1 MDKVNVSLIG
11 VGRMGQFHLN
21 VISQINNINLSGIYD
36 ADENHLN
43 EISQKYNIRKFNN
56 IDEVID
62 NADAVIIASP
72 TTIHHFEIAKKAVEK
87 GKHVLV
93 EKPMTETYAQA
104 LELEEIVKQKNVIL
118 QVGHVERFNGA
129 VQELH
134 HIIEKPYLIE
144 ARRLA
149 PFTPRITDVGV
160 VFDIMIHDLDIV
172 TSLVKK
178 PIIRFSA
185 SGKRIRTKNE
195 DIASALLEFEDST
208 IATISASRVTQ
219 EKIRTLAIS
228 TEEAYFILDYA
239 TQDITIH
246 RQAASQSN
254 IKTSVGINYK
264 QESIIERVF
273 IHRDNPLKLED
284 EHFANCILG
293 KDKRFVSIEDD
304 VNTIKLTEAI
314 LKEIKKTW

>member
-1 MDKVNVSLIG
+1 MEKVNISLIG

-21 VISQINNINLSGIYD
+21 VINQINSINLAGIYD
-36 ADENHLN
+36 TDKKHLN
-43 EISQKYNIRKFNN
+43 EISSKYNLNSFGSLEEA
-56 IDEVID
+56 IDEC
-62 NADAVIIASP
+62 DAVIIASP
-72 TTIHHFEIAKKAVEK
+72 TKFHFDIAKKSIQK
-87 GKHVLV
+87 CKHVLV
-93 EKPMTETYAQA
+93 EKPMTENYIQAQ
-104 LELEEIVKQKNVIL
+104 ELEEIVKEKNIIF

-134 HIIEKPYLIE
+134 HIIENPYLIE

-178 PIIRFSA
+178 PLIRFSA
-185 SGKRIRTKNE
+185 SGKRIKTKNE
-195 DIASALLEFEDST
+195 DIASALLEFEGNT
-208 IATISASRVTQ
+208 IATINASRVTQ

-228 TEEAYFILDYA
+228 TEEAHFILDYA

-246 RQAASQSN
+246 RQAASQSK
-254 IKTSVGINYK
+254 IKTSVGINYT

-273 IHRDNPLKLED
+273 IHRNNPLTLED

-293 KDKRFVSIEDD
+293 KDKKLVSIEDD
-304 VNTIKLTEAI
+304 VRTIKLTESI
-314 LKEIKKTW
+314 LNKIKETW

>member
-1 MDKVNVSLIG
+1 MDKVNISLIG

-21 VISQINNINLSGIYD
+21 VINQINQINLSGIYD
-36 ADENHLN
+36 ENKNHLD
-43 EISQKYNIRKFNN
+43 EISQKYNINKFNS
-56 IDEVID
+56 IDEAID
-62 NADAVIIASP
+62 NADAVIIATP
-72 TTIHHFEIAKKAVEK
+72 TIYHFEIAKKAVEK

-93 EKPMTETYAQA
+93 EKPMTETYSQA
-104 LELEEIVKQKNVIL
+104 LELEEIVKKNNVIL

-178 PIIRFSA
+178 PIIKFSA
-185 SGKRIRTKNE
+185 SGKRIRTNNE
-195 DIASALLEFEDST
+195 DIASALLEFEDET

-254 IKTSVGINYK
+254 IKTSIGINYK

-293 KDKRFVSIEDD
+293 KDQIFVSIEDD
-304 VNTIKLTEAI
+304 VNTIKLTEEI

>member
-1 MDKVNVSLIG
+1 MDKVNISLIG

-21 VISQINNINLSGIYD
+21 VINQINQINLAGIYD
-36 ADENHLN
+36 ANEDHLN
-43 EISQKYNIRKFNN
+43 EISQKYNIKKFTS
-56 IDEVID
+56 IDEAID

-72 TTIHHFEIAKKAVEK
+72 TIHHFEIAKKAVEK
-87 GKHVLV
+87 GRHVLV

-104 LELEEIVKQKNVIL
+104 VELEEIVKQKNIIL

-185 SGKRIRTKNE
+185 SGKKIRTQNE
-195 DIASALLEFEDST
+195 DMASALLEFEDST

-254 IKTSVGINYK
+254 IKTSIGINYK

-304 VNTIKLTEAI
+304 VNTIKLTEDI

>member
-1 MDKVNVSLIG
+1 MDKVNISLIG

-21 VISQINNINLSGIYD
+21 VVSQINHINLAGIYD

-43 EISQKYNIRKFNN
+43 EISQKYNIRKFNSV
-56 IDEVID
+56 DEAID

-72 TTIHHFEIAKKAVEK
+72 TIYHFEIAKKAVEK

-178 PIIRFSA
+178 PIVRFSA
-185 SGKRIRTKNE
+185 SGKRIRTNNE

-304 VNTIKLTEAI
+304 VNTIKLTESI

>member
-1 MDKVNVSLIG
+1 MEKVNISLIG
-11 VGRMGQFHLN
+11 IGRMGQFHLN
-21 VISQINNINLSGIYD
+21 VINQINSINLSGIYD
-36 ADENHLN
+36 ADEKHLN
-43 EISQKYNIRKFNN
+43 EIASKYNINKFGSLEEA
-56 IDEVID
+56 IDKC
-62 NADAVIIASP
+62 DAVIIASP
-72 TTIHHFEIAKKAVEK
+72 TKFHFDIAKKSIQK

-93 EKPMTETYAQA
+93 EKPMTENFIQA
-104 LELEEIVKQKNVIL
+104 EELETMVKEKNIIF

-134 HIIEKPYLIE
+134 HIIENPYLIE

-178 PIIRFSA
+178 PLIRFSA
-185 SGKRIRTKNE
+185 SGKRIKTNNE
-195 DIASALLEFEDST
+195 DIASALLEFEGNT

-228 TEEAYFILDYA
+228 SEEAHFILDYA

-246 RQAASQSN
+246 RQAASQSK
-254 IKTSVGINYK
+254 IKTSIGINYT

-293 KDKRFVSIEDD
+293 KDKKLVSIEDD
-304 VNTIKLTEAI
+304 VRTIKLTEGI
-314 LKEIKKTW
+314 LNKIKETW

>member
-21 VISQINNINLSGIYD
+21 VISQINSINLTGIYD

-43 EISQKYNIRKFNN
+43 EVSSKYNINKFSSL
-56 IDEVID
+56 DEAID
-62 NADAVIIASP
+62 NSDAVIIASP
-72 TTIHHFEIAKKAVEK
+72 TKFHFEIAKKALEK

-93 EKPMTETYAQA
+93 EKPMTETYIQA
-104 LELEEIVKQKNVIL
+104 RELQEIVNKKNLIL

-178 PIIRFSA
+178 PVIRFSA
-185 SGKRIRTKNE
+185 SGKRVRTNNE
-195 DIASALLEFEDST
+195 DIASALLEFEDET
-208 IATISASRVTQ
+208 IATISASRITQ

-228 TEEAYFILDYA
+228 TQDAYFILDYA

-246 RQAASQSN
+246 RQASSESK
-254 IKTSVGINYK
+254 IKTSIGINYT

-293 KDKRFVSIEDD
+293 KDKRFVSVEND
-304 VNTIKLTEAI
+304 VNTIKLTEDI
-314 LKEIKKTW
+314 LKKIKETW

>member
-1 MDKVNVSLIG
+1 MEKVNISLIG
-11 VGRMGQFHLN
+11 IGRMGQFHLN
-21 VISQINNINLSGIYD
+21 VINQINSINLSGIYD
-36 ADENHLN
+36 SDEKHLN
-43 EISQKYNIRKFNN
+43 EISSKYNINKFGSLEEA
-56 IDEVID
+56 IDKC
-62 NADAVIIASP
+62 DAVIIASP
-72 TTIHHFEIAKKAVEK
+72 TKFHFDIAKKSIQK

-93 EKPMTETYAQA
+93 EKPMTENFIQA
-104 LELEEIVKQKNVIL
+104 EELETMVKEKNIIF

-134 HIIEKPYLIE
+134 HIIENPYLIE

-178 PIIRFSA
+178 PLMRFSA
-185 SGKRIRTKNE
+185 SGKRIKTKNE
-195 DIASALLEFEDST
+195 DIASALLEFEGNT

-219 EKIRTLAIS
+219 EKIRTLSIS
-228 TEEAYFILDYA
+228 SEEAHFILDYA

-246 RQAASQSN
+246 RQAASQSK
-254 IKTSVGINYK
+254 IKTSIGINYT

-293 KDKRFVSIEDD
+293 KDKKLVSIEDD
-304 VNTIKLTEAI
+304 VRTIKLTEDI
-314 LKEIKKTW
+314 LNKIKETW

>member
-1 MDKVNVSLIG
+1 MDKVNISLIG

-21 VISQINNINLSGIYD
+21 VISQINHINLSGIYD
-36 ADENHLN
+36 ANENHLN
-43 EISQKYNIRKFNN
+43 EISQKYNIRKFNS
-56 IDEVID
+56 IDEAID

-72 TTIHHFEIAKKAVEK
+72 TIHHFEIAKKAVEK

-178 PIIRFSA
+178 PIVRFSA

-304 VNTIKLTEAI
+304 VNTIKLTESI

>member
-1 MDKVNVSLIG
+1 MDKVNISIIG

-21 VISQINNINLSGIYD
+21 VVSQINHINLSGIYD

-43 EISQKYNIRKFNN
+43 EISQKHNIRKFNSL
-56 IDEVID
+56 DEAID

-72 TTIHHFEIAKKAVEK
+72 TIHHFEIAKKAVEK

-178 PIIRFSA
+178 PIIKFSA

>member
-1 MDKVNVSLIG
+1 MDKVNISLIG

-21 VISQINNINLSGIYD
+21 VINQIESINLTGIYD

-43 EISQKYNIRKFNN
+43 EVSNKYNIDKFKSL
-56 IDEVID
+56 DEAID
-62 NADAVIIASP
+62 NSDAVIIASP
-72 TTIHHFEIAKKAVEK
+72 TKFHFEIAKKALEK

-104 LELEEIVKQKNVIL
+104 KELQEIVNKKNVIL

-178 PIIRFSA
+178 PVIRFSA
-185 SGKRIRTKNE
+185 SGKKVRTNNE
-195 DIASALLEFEDST
+195 DIASALLEFEDET
-208 IATISASRVTQ
+208 IATISASRITQ

-228 TEEAYFILDYA
+228 TEDAYFILDYA

-246 RQAASQSN
+246 RQASSESK
-254 IKTSVGINYK
+254 IKTSIGINYT

-293 KDKRFVSIEDD
+293 KDKRFVSIEND
-304 VNTIKLTEAI
+304 VNTIKLTEDI
-314 LKEIKKTW
+314 LKKIKETW

>member
-1 MDKVNVSLIG
+1 MEKVNISLIG
-11 VGRMGQFHLN
+11 IGRMGQFHLN
-21 VISQINNINLSGIYD
+21 VINQINSINLSGIYD
-36 ADENHLN
+36 SDEKHLN
-43 EISQKYNIRKFNN
+43 EISSKYNLNSFKSLEEA
-56 IDEVID
+56 IDKC
-62 NADAVIIASP
+62 DAVIIASP
-72 TTIHHFEIAKKAVEK
+72 TKFHFDIAKKSIQK

-93 EKPMTETYAQA
+93 EKPMTENFIQA
-104 LELEEIVKQKNVIL
+104 EELETMVKEKNIIF

-134 HIIEKPYLIE
+134 HIIENPYLIE

-178 PIIRFSA
+178 PLIRFSA
-185 SGKRIRTKNE
+185 SGKRIKTKNE
-195 DIASALLEFEDST
+195 DIASALLEFEGNT

-219 EKIRTLAIS
+219 EKIRTLSIS
-228 TEEAYFILDYA
+228 SEEAHFILDYA

-246 RQAASQSN
+246 RQAASQSK
-254 IKTSVGINYK
+254 IKTSIGINYT

-293 KDKRFVSIEDD
+293 KDKKLVSIEDD
-304 VNTIKLTEAI
+304 VRTIKLTEGI
-314 LKEIKKTW
+314 LNKIKETW

>member
-1 MDKVNVSLIG
+1 MDKVNISLIG

-21 VISQINNINLSGIYD
+21 VINQINQINLSGIYD
-36 ADENHLN
+36 ENKNHLD
-43 EISQKYNIRKFNN
+43 EISQKYNIKKFNS
-56 IDEVID
+56 IDEAID
-62 NADAVIIASP
+62 NADAVIIATP
-72 TTIHHFEIAKKAVEK
+72 TIYHFEIAKKAVEK

-104 LELEEIVKQKNVIL
+104 LELEEIVKKNNVIL

-178 PIIRFSA
+178 PIIKFSA
-185 SGKRIRTKNE
+185 SGKRIRTNNE
-195 DIASALLEFEDST
+195 DIASALLEFEDET

-246 RQAASQSN
+246 RQAMSQSN

-293 KDKRFVSIEDD
+293 KDQIFVSIEDD
-304 VNTIKLTEAI
+304 VNTIKLTEKI

>member
-1 MDKVNVSLIG
+1 MDKVNISLIG

-21 VISQINNINLSGIYD
+21 VISQINHINLSGIYD

-43 EISQKYNIRKFNN
+43 EISQKYNIKKFNS
-56 IDEVID
+56 IDEAID
-62 NADAVIIASP
+62 NAEAVIIASP
-72 TTIHHFEIAKKAVEK
+72 TTFHFEIAKKAVEK

-178 PIIRFSA
+178 PVIKFSA

-195 DIASALLEFEDST
+195 DIASALLEFEDET
-208 IATISASRVTQ
+208 IATVSASRVTQ

-228 TEEAYFILDYA
+228 TEEAYFLLDYA

>member
-1 MDKVNVSLIG
+1 MDKVNISLIG

-21 VISQINNINLSGIYD
+21 VVSQINQINLSGIYD

-43 EISQKYNIRKFNN
+43 EISKKFNIRKFNS
-56 IDEVID
+56 IDEAID

-72 TTIHHFEIAKKAVEK
+72 TIYHFEIAKKAVEK

-104 LELEEIVKQKNVIL
+104 LELEEIVKQKNVIF

-149 PFTPRITDVGV
+149 PFTPRIADVGV

-178 PIIRFSA
+178 PIIKFSA

-228 TEEAYFILDYA
+228 TEEAYFLLDYA

-293 KDKRFVSIEDD
+293 KDKRFVSIEND
-304 VNTIKLTEAI
+304 VNTIKLTEDI

>member
-1 MDKVNVSLIG
+1 MDKVNISLIG

-21 VISQINNINLSGIYD
+21 VVSQINQINLSGIYD

-43 EISQKYNIRKFNN
+43 EISQKHNIRKFNSL
-56 IDEVID
+56 DEAID

-72 TTIHHFEIAKKAVEK
+72 TMYHFEIAKKAVEK

-93 EKPMTETYAQA
+93 EKPMTETYTQA

>member
-1 MDKVNVSLIG
+1 MDKVNISLIG

-21 VISQINNINLSGIYD
+21 VISQINSINLTGIYD

-43 EISQKYNIRKFNN
+43 EVSNKYNINKFNSL
-56 IDEVID
+56 DEAID
-62 NADAVIIASP
+62 NSDAVIIASP
-72 TTIHHFEIAKKAVEK
+72 TKYHFEIAKKALEK
-87 GKHVLV
+87 GRHVLV
-93 EKPMTETYAQA
+93 EKPMTETYIQA
-104 LELEEIVKQKNVIL
+104 KELQEIVNKKNLIL

-178 PIIRFSA
+178 PVIRFSA
-185 SGKRIRTKNE
+185 SGRRVRTNNE
-195 DIASALLEFEDST
+195 DIASALLEFEDET
-208 IATISASRVTQ
+208 IATISASRITQ

-228 TEEAYFILDYA
+228 TEDAYFILDYA

-246 RQAASQSN
+246 RQASSESK
-254 IKTSVGINYK
+254 IKTSIGINYT

-293 KDKRFVSIEDD
+293 KDKRFVSVEND
-304 VNTIKLTEAI
+304 VNTIKLTEDI
-314 LKEIKKTW
+314 LKKIKETW

>member
-1 MDKVNVSLIG
+1 MDKVSVSLIG

-21 VISQINNINLSGIYD
+21 VISQINQIDLSGIYD

-43 EISQKYNIRKFNN
+43 EISQKYNIRKFQS
-56 IDEVID
+56 IDEAID

-72 TTIHHFEIAKKAVEK
+72 TIYHFEIAKKAVEK

-104 LELEEIVKQKNVIL
+104 VELEEIVKKKNVIL

-178 PIIRFSA
+178 PVIKFSA
-185 SGKRIRTKNE
+185 SGKIIRTKNE
-195 DIASALLEFEDST
+195 DIASALLEFEDET

>member
-21 VISQINNINLSGIYD
+21 VISQINSINLTGIYD

-43 EISQKYNIRKFNN
+43 EVSNKYSINKFNSL
-56 IDEVID
+56 DEAID
-62 NADAVIIASP
+62 NSDAVIVASP
-72 TTIHHFEIAKKAVEK
+72 TKYHFEIAKKALEK

-104 LELEEIVKQKNVIL
+104 KELQEIVNKKNLIL

-178 PIIRFSA
+178 PVIRFAA
-185 SGKRIRTKNE
+185 SGKRVRTNNE
-195 DIASALLEFEDST
+195 DIASALLEFEDET
-208 IATISASRVTQ
+208 IATISASRITQ

-228 TEEAYFILDYA
+228 TQDAYFILDYA

-246 RQAASQSN
+246 RQASSESK
-254 IKTSVGINYK
+254 IKTSIGINYT

-293 KDKRFVSIEDD
+293 KDKRFVSVEND
-304 VNTIKLTEAI
+304 VNTIKLTEDI
-314 LKEIKKTW
+314 LKKIKETW

>member
-1 MDKVNVSLIG
+1 MDKVNISLIG

-21 VISQINNINLSGIYD
+21 VINQINQINLAGIYD
-36 ADENHLN
+36 ANEDHLN
-43 EISQKYNIRKFNN
+43 ELSQKYNINKFNS
-56 IDEVID
+56 IDEAID

-72 TTIHHFEIAKKAVEK
+72 TIYHFEIAKKAVEK

-93 EKPMTETYAQA
+93 EKPMTETYEQA
-104 LELEEIVKQKNVIL
+104 LELESLVKQKNVIL
-118 QVGHVERFNGA
+118 RVGHVERFNGA

-178 PIIRFSA
+178 PIVRFSA
-185 SGKRIRTKNE
+185 SGKRIRTNNE
-195 DIASALLEFEDST
+195 DIASALLEFEDET

-246 RQAASQSN
+246 RQATSQSN

>member
-1 MDKVNVSLIG
+1 MDKVNISLIG

-21 VISQINNINLSGIYD
+21 VINQINSINLKGIYD

-43 EISQKYNIRKFNN
+43 EVSNKYNINKFSSL
-56 IDEVID
+56 DEAID
-62 NADAVIIASP
+62 NSDAVIIASP
-72 TTIHHFEIAKKAVEK
+72 TKYHFEIAKKALEK

-93 EKPMTETYAQA
+93 EKPMTETYIQA
-104 LELEEIVKQKNVIL
+104 KELQEIVNKKNLIL

-178 PIIRFSA
+178 PVIRFSA
-185 SGKRIRTKNE
+185 SGKRVRTNNE
-195 DIASALLEFEDST
+195 DIASALLEFEDET
-208 IATISASRVTQ
+208 IATISASRITQ

-228 TEEAYFILDYA
+228 TEDAYFILDYA

-246 RQAASQSN
+246 RQASSESK
-254 IKTSVGINYK
+254 IKTSIGINYT

-293 KDKRFVSIEDD
+293 KDKRFVSVEND
-304 VNTIKLTEAI
+304 VNTIKLTEDI
-314 LKEIKKTW
+314 LKKIKETW

>member
-1 MDKVNVSLIG
+1 MEKINISLIG

-21 VISQINNINLSGIYD
+21 VINQINSINLSGIYD
-36 ADENHLN
+36 ADEKHLN
-43 EISQKYNIRKFNN
+43 EISNKYNLNSFKSLDEA
-56 IDEVID
+56 IDRC
-62 NADAVIIASP
+62 DAVIIASP
-72 TTIHHFEIAKKAVEK
+72 TKFHFDIAKKSVQK

-93 EKPMTETYAQA
+93 EKPMTENFIQA
-104 LELEEIVKQKNVIL
+104 EELEAIVKEKNIIF

-134 HIIEKPYLIE
+134 HIIENPYLIE

-178 PIIRFSA
+178 PLMRFSA
-185 SGKRIRTKNE
+185 SGKRIKTKNE
-195 DIASALLEFEDST
+195 DIASALLEFEGNT
-208 IATISASRVTQ
+208 IATINASRVTQ

-228 TEEAYFILDYA
+228 SEEAHFILDYA

-246 RQAASQSN
+246 RQAASQSK
-254 IKTSVGINYK
+254 IKTSIGINYT

-293 KDKRFVSIEDD
+293 KDKKLVSIEDD
-304 VNTIKLTEAI
+304 VRTIKLTEDI
-314 LKEIKKTW
+314 LNKIKETW

>member
-1 MDKVNVSLIG
+1 MDKVNISLIG

-21 VISQINNINLSGIYD
+21 VISQINSINLTGIYD

-43 EISQKYNIRKFNN
+43 EVSNKYNINKFNSL
-56 IDEVID
+56 DEAID
-62 NADAVIIASP
+62 NSEAVIIASP
-72 TTIHHFEIAKKAVEK
+72 TKFHFEIAKKALEK

-104 LELEEIVKQKNVIL
+104 KELQEIVNKKNLIL

-178 PIIRFSA
+178 PVIRFSA
-185 SGKRIRTKNE
+185 SGKRVRTNNE
-195 DIASALLEFEDST
+195 DIASALLEFEDET
-208 IATISASRVTQ
+208 IATVSASRITQ

-228 TEEAYFILDYA
+228 TEDAYFILDYA

-246 RQAASQSN
+246 RQASSESK
-254 IKTSVGINYK
+254 IKTSIGINYT

-293 KDKRFVSIEDD
+293 KDKRFVSVEND
-304 VNTIKLTEAI
+304 VNTIKLTEDI
-314 LKEIKKTW
+314 LKKIKETW

>member
-1 MDKVNVSLIG
+1 MEKVNISLIG
-11 VGRMGQFHLN
+11 IGRMGQFHLN
-21 VISQINNINLSGIYD
+21 VINQINSINLSGIYD
-36 ADENHLN
+36 SDEKHLN
-43 EISQKYNIRKFNN
+43 EISSKYNLNSFKSLDEA
-56 IDEVID
+56 IDKC
-62 NADAVIIASP
+62 DAVIIASP
-72 TTIHHFEIAKKAVEK
+72 TKFHFDIAKKSIQK

-93 EKPMTETYAQA
+93 EKPMTENFIQA
-104 LELEEIVKQKNVIL
+104 EELETMVKEKNIIF

-134 HIIEKPYLIE
+134 HIIENPYLIE

-178 PIIRFSA
+178 PLIRFSA
-185 SGKRIRTKNE
+185 SGKRIKTNNE
-195 DIASALLEFEDST
+195 DIASALLEFEGNT

-219 EKIRTLAIS
+219 EKIRTLSIS
-228 TEEAYFILDYA
+228 SEEAHFILDYA

-246 RQAASQSN
+246 RQAASQRK
-254 IKTSVGINYK
+254 IKTSIGINYT

-293 KDKRFVSIEDD
+293 KDKKLVSIEDD
-304 VNTIKLTEAI
+304 VRTIKLTEGI
-314 LKEIKKTW
+314 LNKIKETW

>member
-1 MDKVNVSLIG
+1 MDKVNISIIG

-21 VISQINNINLSGIYD
+21 VVSQINHINLSGIYD

-43 EISQKYNIRKFNN
+43 EISQKYNIRKFNSL
-56 IDEVID
+56 DEAID

-72 TTIHHFEIAKKAVEK
+72 TIYHFEIAKKAVEK

-178 PIIRFSA
+178 PIVRFSA

-208 IATISASRVTQ
+208 IATVSASRVTQ

-254 IKTSVGINYK
+254 IKTSIGINYK

>member
-1 MDKVNVSLIG
+1 MEKVNISLIG
-11 VGRMGQFHLN
+11 IGRMGQFHLN
-21 VISQINNINLSGIYD
+21 VINQINSINLSGIYD
-36 ADENHLN
+36 SNEKHLN
-43 EISQKYNIRKFNN
+43 EISSKYNLNSFKSLDEA
-56 IDEVID
+56 IDKC
-62 NADAVIIASP
+62 DAVIIASP
-72 TTIHHFEIAKKAVEK
+72 TKFHFDIAKKSIQK

-93 EKPMTETYAQA
+93 EKPMTENFIQA
-104 LELEEIVKQKNVIL
+104 EELETMVKEKNIIF

-134 HIIEKPYLIE
+134 HIIENPYLIE

-178 PIIRFSA
+178 PLIRFSA
-185 SGKRIRTKNE
+185 SGKRIKTNNE
-195 DIASALLEFEDST
+195 DIASALLEFEGNT

-219 EKIRTLAIS
+219 EKIRTLSIS
-228 TEEAYFILDYA
+228 SEEAHFILDYA

-246 RQAASQSN
+246 RQAASQSK
-254 IKTSVGINYK
+254 IKTSIGINYT

-293 KDKRFVSIEDD
+293 KDKKLVSIEDD
-304 VNTIKLTEAI
+304 VRTIKLTEGI
-314 LKEIKKTW
+314 LNKIKETW

>member
-1 MDKVNVSLIG
+1 MEKVNISLIG
-11 VGRMGQFHLN
+11 IGRMGQFHLN
-21 VISQINNINLSGIYD
+21 VINQINSINLSGIYD
-36 ADENHLN
+36 SDEKHLN
-43 EISQKYNIRKFNN
+43 EISSKYNINKFGSLEEA
-56 IDEVID
+56 IDKC
-62 NADAVIIASP
+62 DAVIIASP
-72 TTIHHFEIAKKAVEK
+72 TKFHFDIAKKSIQK

-93 EKPMTETYAQA
+93 EKPMTENFIQA
-104 LELEEIVKQKNVIL
+104 KELETMVKEKNIIF

-134 HIIEKPYLIE
+134 HIIENPYLIE

-178 PIIRFSA
+178 PLIRFSA
-185 SGKRIRTKNE
+185 SGKRIKTNNE
-195 DIASALLEFEDST
+195 DIASTLLEFEGNT

-219 EKIRTLAIS
+219 EKIRTLSIS
-228 TEEAYFILDYA
+228 SEEAHFILDYA

-246 RQAASQSN
+246 RQAASQSK
-254 IKTSVGINYK
+254 IKTSIGINYT

-293 KDKRFVSIEDD
+293 KDKKLVSIEDD
-304 VNTIKLTEAI
+304 VRTIKLTEGI
-314 LKEIKKTW
+314 LNKIKETW

>member
-1 MDKVNVSLIG
+1 
-11 VGRMGQFHLN
+11 
-21 VISQINNINLSGIYD
+21 
-36 ADENHLN
+36 
-43 EISQKYNIRKFNN
+43 
-56 IDEVID
+56 
-62 NADAVIIASP
+62 
-72 TTIHHFEIAKKAVEK
+72 
-87 GKHVLV
+87 
-93 EKPMTETYAQA
+93 MTETYAQA
-104 LELEEIVKQKNVIL
+104 LELEEIVKKNNVIL

-178 PIIRFSA
+178 PIIKFSA
-185 SGKRIRTKNE
+185 SGKRIRTNNE
-195 DIASALLEFEDST
+195 DIASALLEFEDET

-246 RQAASQSN
+246 RQAMSQSN

-293 KDKRFVSIEDD
+293 KDQIFVSIEDD
-304 VNTIKLTEAI
+304 VNTIKLTEEI

>member
-1 MDKVNVSLIG
+1 MDKVNISLIG

-21 VISQINNINLSGIYD
+21 VINQINQINLAGIYD
-36 ADENHLN
+36 ANEDHLN
-43 EISQKYNIRKFNN
+43 ELSQKYNINKFNS
-56 IDEVID
+56 IDEAID

-72 TTIHHFEIAKKAVEK
+72 TIHHFEIAKKAVEK

-93 EKPMTETYAQA
+93 EKPMTETYEQA
-104 LELEEIVKQKNVIL
+104 LELESLVKQKNVIL

-178 PIIRFSA
+178 PIVRFSA
-185 SGKRIRTKNE
+185 SGKRIRTNNE
-195 DIASALLEFEDST
+195 DIASALLEFEDET

-246 RQAASQSN
+246 RQATSQSN

>member
-1 MDKVNVSLIG
+1 MEKVNISLIG

-21 VISQINNINLSGIYD
+21 VINQINSINLTGIYD
-36 ADENHLN
+36 TDKKHLN
-43 EISQKYNIRKFNN
+43 EISSKYNLNSFGSLEEAT
-56 IDEVID
+56 DEC
-62 NADAVIIASP
+62 DAVIIASP
-72 TTIHHFEIAKKAVEK
+72 TKFHFEIAKKSVQK

-93 EKPMTETYAQA
+93 EKPMTENYIQAQ
-104 LELEEIVKQKNVIL
+104 ELEKIVKEKNIIF

-134 HIIEKPYLIE
+134 HIIENPYLIE

-178 PIIRFSA
+178 PLIRFSA
-185 SGKRIRTKNE
+185 NGKKIKTKNE
-195 DIASALLEFEDST
+195 DIASALLEFEGNT

-246 RQAASQSN
+246 RQAASQSK
-254 IKTSVGINYK
+254 IKTSIGINYT

-293 KDKRFVSIEDD
+293 KDKKLVSIEDD
-304 VNTIKLTEAI
+304 VRTIKLTESI
-314 LKEIKKTW
+314 LNKIKETW

>member
-1 MDKVNVSLIG
+1 MDKVNISLIG

-21 VISQINNINLSGIYD
+21 VISQINHINLSGIYD

-43 EISQKYNIRKFNN
+43 EISQKYNIKKFNS
-56 IDEVID
+56 IDEAID

-72 TTIHHFEIAKKAVEK
+72 TTFHFEIAKKAVEK

-144 ARRLA
+144 ARRLSH
-149 PFTPRITDVGV
+149 FTPRITDVGF

-178 PIIRFSA
+178 PVIKFSA

-195 DIASALLEFEDST
+195 DIASALLEFEDET
-208 IATISASRVTQ
+208 IATVSASRVTQ

-228 TEEAYFILDYA
+228 TEEAYFLLDYA

-254 IKTSVGINYK
+254 IKTSIGINYK

-304 VNTIKLTEAI
+304 VNTIKLTESI

>member
-1 MDKVNVSLIG
+1 MEKINISIIG

-21 VISQINNINLSGIYD
+21 VINQINSINLSGIYD
-36 ADENHLN
+36 ADEKHLN
-43 EISQKYNIRKFNN
+43 EISNKYNLNSFKSLDEA
-56 IDEVID
+56 IDRC
-62 NADAVIIASP
+62 DAVIIASP
-72 TTIHHFEIAKKAVEK
+72 TKFHFDIAKKSVQK

-93 EKPMTETYAQA
+93 EKPMTENFIQA
-104 LELEEIVKQKNVIL
+104 EELEAIVKEKNIIF

-134 HIIEKPYLIE
+134 HIIENPYLIE

-178 PIIRFSA
+178 PLMRFSA
-185 SGKRIRTKNE
+185 SGKRIKTKNE
-195 DIASALLEFEDST
+195 DIASALLEFEGNT
-208 IATISASRVTQ
+208 IATINASRVTQ

-228 TEEAYFILDYA
+228 SEEAHFILDYA

-246 RQAASQSN
+246 RQAASQSK
-254 IKTSVGINYK
+254 IKTSIGINYT

-293 KDKRFVSIEDD
+293 KDKKLVSIEDD
-304 VNTIKLTEAI
+304 VRTIKLTEDI
-314 LKEIKKTW
+314 LNKIKETW

>member
-1 MDKVNVSLIG
+1 MDKVNISLIG

-21 VISQINNINLSGIYD
+21 VINQINSINLTGIYD

-43 EISQKYNIRKFNN
+43 EVSNKYNINKFNSL
-56 IDEVID
+56 DEAID
-62 NADAVIIASP
+62 NSDAVIIASP
-72 TTIHHFEIAKKAVEK
+72 TKYHFEIAKKALEK

-93 EKPMTETYAQA
+93 EKPMTETYIQA
-104 LELEEIVKQKNVIL
+104 KELQEIVNKKNLIL

-178 PIIRFSA
+178 PVIRFSA
-185 SGKRIRTKNE
+185 SGKRVRTNNE
-195 DIASALLEFEDST
+195 DIASALLEFEDET
-208 IATISASRVTQ
+208 IATISASRITQ

-228 TEEAYFILDYA
+228 TQDAYFILDYA

-246 RQAASQSN
+246 RQASSESK
-254 IKTSVGINYK
+254 IKTSIGINYT

-293 KDKRFVSIEDD
+293 KDKRFVSVEND
-304 VNTIKLTEAI
+304 VNTIKLTEDI
-314 LKEIKKTW
+314 LKKIKETW

>member
-1 MDKVNVSLIG
+1 MEKVNISLIG

-21 VISQINNINLSGIYD
+21 VINQINSINLTGIYD
-36 ADENHLN
+36 TDKKHLN
-43 EISQKYNIRKFNN
+43 EISSIYNLNSFGSLEEAT
-56 IDEVID
+56 DEC
-62 NADAVIIASP
+62 DAVIIASP
-72 TTIHHFEIAKKAVEK
+72 TKFHFDIAKKSVQK

-93 EKPMTETYAQA
+93 EKPMTENYIQAQ
-104 LELEEIVKQKNVIL
+104 ELEKIVKEKNIIF

-134 HIIEKPYLIE
+134 HIIENPYLIE

-178 PIIRFSA
+178 PLIRFSA
-185 SGKRIRTKNE
+185 NGKRIKTKNE
-195 DIASALLEFEDST
+195 DIASALLEFEGNT

-246 RQAASQSN
+246 RQAASQSK
-254 IKTSVGINYK
+254 IKTSVGINYT

-293 KDKRFVSIEDD
+293 KDKKLVSIEDD
-304 VNTIKLTEAI
+304 VRTIKLTESI
-314 LKEIKKTW
+314 LNKIKETW

>member
-1 MDKVNVSLIG
+1 MDKVNISIIG

-21 VISQINNINLSGIYD
+21 VVSQINHINLSGIYD

-43 EISQKYNIRKFNN
+43 EISQKYNIRKFNSL
-56 IDEVID
+56 DEAID

-72 TTIHHFEIAKKAVEK
+72 TIYHFEIAKKAVEK

>member
-1 MDKVNVSLIG
+1 MDKVNISLIG

-21 VISQINNINLSGIYD
+21 VVSQINQINLSGIYD

-43 EISQKYNIRKFNN
+43 EISQKHNIRKFNSL
-56 IDEVID
+56 DEAID

-72 TTIHHFEIAKKAVEK
+72 TMYHFEIAKKAVEK

-93 EKPMTETYAQA
+93 EKPMTETYTQA

-178 PIIRFSA
+178 PIVRFSA
-185 SGKRIRTKNE
+185 SGKRIRTNNE

>member
-1 MDKVNVSLIG
+1 MNKVNISLIG
-11 VGRMGQFHLN
+11 IGRMGQFHLN
-21 VISQINNINLSGIYD
+21 VINQINNINLSGIYD
-36 ADENHLN
+36 INENHLD
-43 EISQKYNIRKFNN
+43 EITKKYNIKKFNS
-56 IDEVID
+56 IDEAID
-62 NADAVIIASP
+62 NSEAVIIASP
-72 TTIHHFEIAKKAVEK
+72 TIYHFEMAKKAVEK
-87 GKHVLV
+87 KKHVLV
-93 EKPMTETYAQA
+93 EKPMTETYEQA
-104 LELEEIVKQKNVIL
+104 LELESIIKQNNVIF

-134 HIIEKPYLIE
+134 NIIENPYLIE

-149 PFTPRITDVGV
+149 PFTSRITDVGV

-172 TSLVKK
+172 ASLVKK
-178 PIIRFSA
+178 TIIRFSA
-185 SGKRIRTKNE
+185 NGKRIRTNNE

-208 IATISASRVTQ
+208 IAAISASRVTQ

-228 TEEAYFILDYA
+228 TEKAYFILDYS

-246 RQAASQSN
+246 RQANSQSN
-254 IKTSVGINYK
+254 IKTSIGINYK

-273 IHRDNPLKLED
+273 IHRENPLKLED

-293 KDKRFVSIEDD
+293 KDKRLVSIEND
-304 VNTIKLTEAI
+304 VNTIKLTENI

>member
-1 MDKVNVSLIG
+1 MDKVNISLIG

-21 VISQINNINLSGIYD
+21 VVSQINHINLAGIYD

-43 EISQKYNIRKFNN
+43 EISQKYNIKKFNSV
-56 IDEVID
+56 DEAID

-72 TTIHHFEIAKKAVEK
+72 TIYHFEIAKKAVEK

-178 PIIRFSA
+178 PIVRFSA

-304 VNTIKLTEAI
+304 VNTIKLTESI

>member
-1 MDKVNVSLIG
+1 MEKVNISLIG
-11 VGRMGQFHLN
+11 IGRMGQFHLN
-21 VISQINNINLSGIYD
+21 VINQINSINLSGIYD
-36 ADENHLN
+36 SDEKHLN
-43 EISQKYNIRKFNN
+43 EISSKYNINKFGSLEEA
-56 IDEVID
+56 IDKC
-62 NADAVIIASP
+62 DAVIIASP
-72 TTIHHFEIAKKAVEK
+72 TKFHFDIAKKSIQK

-93 EKPMTETYAQA
+93 EKPMTENFIQA
-104 LELEEIVKQKNVIL
+104 EELEAIVKEKNIIF

-134 HIIEKPYLIE
+134 HIIENPYLIE

-178 PIIRFSA
+178 PLMRFSA
-185 SGKRIRTKNE
+185 SGKRIKTKNE
-195 DIASALLEFEDST
+195 DIASALLEFEGNT

-219 EKIRTLAIS
+219 EKIRTLSIS
-228 TEEAYFILDYA
+228 SEEAHFILDYA

-246 RQAASQSN
+246 RQAASQSK
-254 IKTSVGINYK
+254 IKTSIGINYT

-293 KDKRFVSIEDD
+293 KDKKLVSIEDD
-304 VNTIKLTEAI
+304 VRTIKLTEGI
-314 LKEIKKTW
+314 LNKIKETW